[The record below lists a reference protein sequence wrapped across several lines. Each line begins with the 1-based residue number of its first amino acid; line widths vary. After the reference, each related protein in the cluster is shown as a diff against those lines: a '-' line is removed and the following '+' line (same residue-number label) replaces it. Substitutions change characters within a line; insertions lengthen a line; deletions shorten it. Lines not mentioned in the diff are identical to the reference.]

1 MKDSINIE
9 LIKPTT
15 YQIVSFKNNKSPVG
29 FGDIK
34 NLSKVDKSRLK
45 ISHSSFYE
53 DNKWSFQTEF
63 PEYNLSEVTVNFT
76 ILLSDGTYLTDDK
89 NTVYLE
95 QVKDFYYTML
105 TNPVSSRPK
114 LTTYRRSM
122 DRGVKWLISYMKHAG
137 IKKLCE
143 INNYDA
149 EDFLLQTATTR
160 IKNKEGEPITNRLL
174 ATRVEG
180 VDWLFEQEPKMKDG
194 LKVNIFEEYG
204 GRTKWSRTAAEKVF
218 DRKESRTLEMPDEVA
233 KEIIECAISD
243 LAIAD
248 CLDDIYEVDK
258 KYIKKEIRLK
268 NWQYVRGK
276 IYQSHGF
283 WDGRIEYHKRSTLEA
298 QLCAACYIIIALLT
312 GMRLHEILN
321 IQYGVEKNWCSEILE
336 TDGRLFNISFV
347 ISKTTKLE
355 AKPTEYKWQTV
366 PIVKNALEALEKAHK
381 RYSDNGNPWLFP
393 GKKSNSK
400 MAKGCIGHSLKAFMV
415 RHDIK
420 SKGEIWNLASHQLR
434 KKFSRIMIRQ
444 GLGLRA
450 LQDQLKHYDIE
461 MTKLYGDPNLYAEL
475 QAEKFLLSE
484 ELMEEFIGSQVP
496 IIGGGAEVIQE
507 YRKEFIGMAKK
518 DREKFLKSLPSQGL
532 VEQTDDGLCFYRAK
546 KALCGGDKANC
557 RPADCNNSFM
567 VATGKK
573 KTLRYRRKENNRLIE
588 FFRDQPFKI
597 MHLKE
602 RNKEIDKL
610 LFQITL
616 IESSNEEN
624 I

>member
-15 YQIVSFKNNKSPVG
+15 HQIVSFKNNKSLVG

-114 LTTYRRSM
+114 LTTYRKSM
-122 DRGVKWLISYMKHAG
+122 DRGIKWLIGYMKHAG

-143 INNYDA
+143 INSYDA

-204 GRTKWSRTAAEKVF
+204 GRTKWSRAAAEKVF

-283 WDGRIEYHKRSTLEA
+283 WDGRIEYHKRSSLEA

-400 MAKGCIGHSLKAFMV
+400 MAKGCIGHSLKAFMA

-484 ELMEEFIGSQVP
+484 ELMEEFIGSQIP
-496 IIGGGAEVIQE
+496 IIGGGADVIQE

-518 DREKFLKSLPSQGL
+518 DREKFLKSLPSQEL

-546 KALCGGDKANC
+546 KALCGGDKTNC

-567 VATGKK
+567 VAAGKK
-573 KTLRYRRKENNRLIE
+573 KTLLYRKKENKRLIE
-588 FFRDQPFKI
+588 FFRDHPFKI

-610 LFQITL
+610 IFQITL
-616 IESSNEEN
+616 IESSNE
-624 I
+624 